1 MRHTPLPSPKNRG
14 PVLALYLALAVVA
27 VVALRLLGRGWVGA
41 ITAGLV
47 VAGVLATLLVLLGS
61 RWGR

>member
-1 MRHTPLPSPKNRG
+1 MRRGPLPSPKNRG
-14 PVLALYLALAVVA
+14 RVFALYLALAVAA
-27 VVALRLLGRGWVGA
+27 VVVLRLLGRGWVGA

-61 RWGR
+61 RRGR